1 MNIANK
7 NTAPALLDRPTT
19 PFRMQ
24 EEIDPPCTIRIDP
37 SSGRVLC
44 AAAKGGYGSEMSAA
58 GLEGAMADMEAARAV
73 LESSTSRV
81 GAELSRLQERVSAAN
96 GKAVTERLLIA
107 DGERKTRRLYGGAA
121 TAAQGDNPD
130 AAAEGAFRDAADDVH
145 ERLQAARR
153 AMARAH
159 AATQAVRAA
168 VDAAKASARELLSP
182 ARLASAKEA
191 RNEGCNELVRLMGVS
206 DSPTSTGWPRL

>member
-1 MNIANK
+1 MA
-7 NTAPALLDRPTT
+7 
-19 PFRMQ
+19 
-24 EEIDPPCTIRIDP
+24 
-37 SSGRVLC
+37 S
-44 AAAKGGYGSEMSAA
+44 SEMSAA

-121 TAAQGDNPD
+121 TAAHGDNPD

-145 ERLQAARR
+145 ERLQDARR

-168 VDAAKASARELLSP
+168 VDAATASELVTED
-182 ARLASAKEA
+182 RLAA
-191 RNEGCNELVRLMGVS
+191 RAESQNEGCNELVRLMGGVDVDGSNHAAILGLVPVVS
-206 DSPTSTGWPRL
+206 LWRLRGVCRAFRR